1 MILRVTDRPTEMR
14 PRETFMAERRVG
26 MGAWTDLDLPIIY
39 VMAMAAAV
47 PSKIMGVRPTV
58 IC

>member
-14 PRETFMAERRVG
+14 PRETFMAKRRVG

-39 VMAMAAAV
+39 VMAMAV